1 MLGLTISQHAGE
13 HVGAL
18 SMSEAGK
25 LPLLSIGHYMNLLMK
40 TLCEQLQHLE
50 GLLVA
55 PGAGSDVVSMTT
67 RAQRVDGGYVLN
79 GTKMWC
85 TNGTIAQTLIVYAKT
100 DLALGPKGITA
111 FIVEKG
117 MTVSRTVV

>member
-1 MLGLTISQHAGE
+1 
-13 HVGAL
+13 
-18 SMSEAGK
+18 
-25 LPLLSIGHYMNLLMK
+25 
-40 TLCEQLQHLE
+40 
-50 GLLVA
+50 
-55 PGAGSDVVSMTT
+55 MTT

-117 MTVSRTVV
+117 MTVSAPSCSRTVMLPIQCGPDHPQCYPEAKVSPP